1 MALQTGEMPKGWVE
15 ALLKAYSDGTI
26 PSAAFLLRNFDE
38 TLPRPRNPPLPL
50 FREKP

>member
-26 PSAAFLLRNFDE
+26 KIPTTASLLRPEILRTRRDM
-38 TLPRPRNPPLPL
+38 PLPL